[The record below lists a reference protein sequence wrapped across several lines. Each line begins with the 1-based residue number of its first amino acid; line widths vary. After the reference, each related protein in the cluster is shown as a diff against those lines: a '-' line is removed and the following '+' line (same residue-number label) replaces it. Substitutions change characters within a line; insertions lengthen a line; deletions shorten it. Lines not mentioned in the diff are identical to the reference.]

1 MHQAGLAFRCFPLMQ
16 SGQGGPIGLALSLVC
31 LSAFVIWYLQKGK
44 NSDKGVRDNSRA
56 TSPINPKGAYEMP
69 PRPKHYAGVGLRN
82 LSPTYNDTAT
92 VSGATRTVASF
103 DGANSLSF
111 PAQRRYPAAAP
122 RAPGVVPRVAAW
134 GRWPRCVA
142 LPRLG

>member
-1 MHQAGLAFRCFPLMQ
+1 
-16 SGQGGPIGLALSLVC
+16 
-31 LSAFVIWYLQKGK
+31 
-44 NSDKGVRDNSRA
+44 
-56 TSPINPKGAYEMP
+56 MP

-82 LSPTYNDTAT
+82 LSPTYNYTAT